1 MLKTGMDGHFPY
13 AVWEEY
19 VMRMLSAEECT
30 PLEEHLLVC
39 PACQDLLAEAD
50 EYIEIA
56 KTALT
61 RMTHGGS
68 DQPVVKDSRTRR
80 RLSKGA
86 AAASRGY

>member
-1 MLKTGMDGHFPY
+1 MLKTGLDRHLPY

-19 VMRMLSAEECT
+19 ALGMFTAEECM
-30 PLEEHLLVC
+30 LQEEHLLVC
-39 PACQDLLAEAD
+39 PGCQDLLADAD

-61 RMTHGGS
+61 RKNDRS
-68 DQPVVKDSRTRR
+68 RR

-86 AAASRGY
+86 AAAARGSY